1 MSYISNHIKLCDLI
15 PESKKLCG
23 VTIDA
28 LLDTFLKLEGK
39 TLIMFDLET
48 LGLDPAHDYAQIT
61 EVAAW
66 AVSGDD
72 FKIIEKLNFGVT
84 LSDAS
89 EKLLSDPN
97 GFERFNW
104 ERIRRKRKDSMTDPN
119 DILKMTRYYELK
131 CEFKNEKSA
140 ITEFVD
146 FVSKYDNRVLVAHNA
161 GFDVK
166 FIGSRAS
173 SYGMELPSA
182 EVVDTL
188 KISRYFFGPAIETLS
203 EHEDAVGLF
212 RSLFRNAGQHSHIS
226 SKLGELATAF
236 KMDSENWH
244 TASADVEMMHGVMV
258 KMLEFLKEHH
268 DTDISRSQERAI
280 FRQPKKRKPTKLRKR
295 KK

>member
-23 VTIDA
+23 VTIDD

-48 LGLDPAHDYAQIT
+48 LGLDPIHDYAQIT

-72 FKIIEKLNFGVT
+72 FKVIDKLNLGVT

-89 EKLLSDPN
+89 KKLLNDPN
-97 GFERFNW
+97 GLERLIW
-104 ERIRRKRKDSMTDPN
+104 ERVRIKRKDSMTDPN
-119 DILKMTRYYELK
+119 DILKMTRYAELK

-140 ITEFVD
+140 ITEFFD
-146 FVSKYDNRVLVAHNA
+146 FVENYDNRVLVAHNA
-161 GFDVK
+161 GFDIK
-166 FIGSRAS
+166 FVGSRAS
-173 SYGMELPSA
+173 SYGMELPTA

-188 KISRYFFGPAIETLS
+188 KISRYFFGPAVETLS
-203 EHEDAVGLF
+203 EHEDGMELF
-212 RSLFRNAGQHSHIS
+212 GSLFRNSGHQGHLS

-236 KMDSENWH
+236 KINSDNWH

-258 KMLEFLKEHH
+258 RMLKFLKEHH
-268 DTDISRSQERAI
+268 TTDIHRSQERAI
-280 FRQPKKRKPTKLRKR
+280 FRQPKKRKPNKLRKR
-295 KK
+295 KV